1 MYLSQMPCFAIC
13 KSVKVLFA
21 INARMKYCCKIARY
35 KRSFCIFEF
44 YNHFHFH
51 MPAAIK
57 KQEIGFAFLC

>member
-1 MYLSQMPCFAIC
+1 MPCFAIC
-13 KSVKVLFA
+13 KSVTVLFA
-21 INARMKYCCKIARY
+21 INARMKYCCTIARY